1 MAIHSRR
8 AKTLCTVKLGC
19 IPENRLG
26 RFKDEAKYLG
36 RINAKVITFA
46 LMQSKKVRAA

>member
-1 MAIHSRR
+1 MAIQSRR
-8 AKTLCTVKLGC
+8 AKRLYTVKLGY

-26 RFKDEAKYLG
+26 RFKNEAKYLG
-36 RINAKVITFA
+36 RINAKAITFA